1 MEGVLLARAFYV
13 LVAHHFDRLLL
24 RLELTLEYVELDAVL
39 LERNFVLL

>member
-1 MEGVLLARAFYV
+1 MESVILARALDV

-39 LERNFVLL
+39 LERDFILL